1 MQSTTIRVDRETHE
15 RLVALSRR
23 AGRQLIE
30 TVRLATEALE
40 TREFAHAV
48 AEEYTALRAGPHEW
62 FDYMAEADSLGAGVD
77 LD

>member
-1 MQSTTIRVDRETHE
+1 MQSTTIRVDRDTHE
-15 RLVALSRR
+15 RLVALSKR

-40 TREFAHAV
+40 TREFAHSV
-48 AEEYTALRAGPHEW
+48 AAEYTALRARPHEW
-62 FDYMAEADSLGAGVD
+62 CDYMSEADSLGAGVD